1 MFYLFSLFSASSIDF
16 IFFCWFN
23 RNLQLWYYDCEI
35 VCFSLSFSQFLLQV
49 YLEFLLLCTYTFIIG
64 YVFLLNYPFYYLSN
78 CPILSLA
85 ILFVLKYILSD
96 RNISV
101 SAFFCLLIDSL
112 FWQINL
118 FSIHLPIC
126 RLCVKYV
133 FYRQHIVGSSFFGVF
148 SFLSFNVIIY
158 HLFSS
163 HPLLIFVLLFLL
175 LVNYFNIFSILF

>member
-1 MFYLFSLFSASSIDF
+1 M
-16 IFFCWFN
+16 
-23 RNLQLWYYDCEI
+23 
-35 VCFSLSFSQFLLQV
+35 

-126 RLCVKYV
+126 HLCVKYV